1 MRLLFDVGSVEGDLL
16 GILSI
21 WAIVAVMLIT
31 LLFYA
36 YYAFVLAKLFQK
48 AGKPAWAAIVPVYNI
63 IVLLE
68 IIGYKWY
75 YVFVFLFSFVPY
87 IGSVIILLFKITL
100 GLKLSK
106 AYGQSVGF
114 GIGLA
119 LVPIIFLSIFAFNNK
134 INYIGPSVNGDIDF
148 NDLF

>member
-1 MRLLFDVGSVEGDLL
+1 MGLFFDGGSFDGNPIGALLICVVIGAMF
-16 GILSI
+16 
-21 WAIVAVMLIT
+21 IT

-75 YVFVFLFSFVPY
+75 YVFMFLFSFVPY
-87 IGSVIILLFKITL
+87 IGYVIILLFKITL

-119 LVPIIFLSIFAFNNK
+119 LVPIIFLSIFAFNDK

>member
-1 MRLLFDVGSVEGDLL
+1 MRLLYGVGSVEGNPLWFLL
-16 GILSI
+16 IC
-21 WAIVAVMLIT
+21 AIVAVIFIT

-68 IIGYKWY
+68 LIGYKWY

-87 IGSVIILLFKITL
+87 VGPVIILLFKITL
-100 GLKLSK
+100 SLKLSK
-106 AYGQSVGF
+106 AYGQSTGF

>member
-1 MRLLFDVGSVEGDLL
+1 M
-16 GILSI
+16 
-21 WAIVAVMLIT
+21 
-31 LLFYA
+31 
-36 YYAFVLAKLFQK
+36 
-48 AGKPAWAAIVPVYNI
+48 
-63 IVLLE
+63 
-68 IIGYKWY
+68 
-75 YVFVFLFSFVPY
+75 
-87 IGSVIILLFKITL
+87 
-100 GLKLSK
+100 KLSK

>member
-1 MRLLFDVGSVEGDLL
+1 MRLLYDVGSVEGNLL
-16 GILSI
+16 GVLSI
-21 WAIVAVMLIT
+21 WAIVVVIFIT

-75 YVFVFLFSFVPY
+75 YVFVFLF
-87 IGSVIILLFKITL
+87 
-100 GLKLSK
+100 
-106 AYGQSVGF
+106 
-114 GIGLA
+114 
-119 LVPIIFLSIFAFNNK
+119 
-134 INYIGPSVNGDIDF
+134 
-148 NDLF
+148 

>member
-1 MRLLFDVGSVEGDLL
+1 M
-16 GILSI
+16 
-21 WAIVAVMLIT
+21 
-31 LLFYA
+31 
-36 YYAFVLAKLFQK
+36 
-48 AGKPAWAAIVPVYNI
+48 
-63 IVLLE
+63 
-68 IIGYKWY
+68 
-75 YVFVFLFSFVPY
+75 
-87 IGSVIILLFKITL
+87 LFKITL

-134 INYIGPSVNGDIDF
+134 INYIGPSVDGDIDF